1 MAETRTAL
9 LPRWLEPPA
18 IPNLN
23 CVYRDLGEPIPAGDV
38 LTSVTFY
45 VPPYM
50 GPPSEV
56 ALAARM
62 PALEVVQALTAGV
75 DGMSELLPDGV
86 ELIRAVGV
94 HDDSTAELAV
104 GLMIGAQRGIDIA
117 ARDMTTG
124 VWGHERRRSLADSK
138 VAIVGWGGVGRSI
151 AARLTPFAVD
161 MCTFSRSGRDG
172 ALSLT
177 LLDESLPAFDIVVLA
192 LPHTADTHRFMDAR
206 RLALMADGALLV
218 NVGRG
223 PLVDTDALLAETG
236 SGRLRAALDVTDPEP
251 LPPEHPLWRSP
262 GVLVTPHLGGN
273 SRAFVPRARRLV
285 AEQLRRYASGEPL
298 VR

>member
-1 MAETRTAL
+1 MAAPKTAL

-18 IPNLN
+18 VPNLEY
-23 CVYRDLGEPIPAGDV
+23 VYRDLGDPIPSAEV
-38 LTSVTFY
+38 LDAVTLY

-50 GPPSEV
+50 GPLSEI

-62 PALEVVQALTAGV
+62 PTLEVVQTLTAGV
-75 DGMSELLPDGV
+75 DGMAELLPDGV

-104 GLMIGAQRGIDIA
+104 GLMIAAQRGIDIA
-117 ARDMTTG
+117 ARDMG
-124 VWGHERRRSLADSK
+124 GGDWGHERRRSLADST
-138 VAIVGWGGVGRSI
+138 VAIVGWGGVGRGI
-151 AARLTPFAVD
+151 AARLAPFATDVSV
-161 MCTFSRSGRDG
+161 FSRSGRGG
-172 ALSLT
+172 ALPIGQ
-177 LLDESLPAFDIVVLA
+177 LDARLSEFDIVVLA
-192 LPHTADTHRFMDAR
+192 LPHTADTHRFMAAR

-223 PLVDTDALLAETG
+223 SLVDTDALLAETG
-236 SGRLRAALDVTDPEP
+236 AGRLRAALDVTDPEP
-251 LPPEHPLWRSP
+251 LPADHPLWRSP
-262 GVLVTPHLGGN
+262 GVLITPHLGGN